1 MASPASHDVR
11 VVKRSALAGVA
22 GVGRRHTRQPRRHV
36 SPRRRRARRPVL
48 PRSNL
53 YLIEVYGRLSDEAH
67 ETASKPQGIQYC
79 NNRVNRP
86 ALRGPR
92 TGAAQTSPRQ
102 AVHAASRTQAE
113 EYMYGNSTCNTRE

>member
-53 YLIEVYGRLSDEAH
+53 YSVCTHPFHDKSTYLSDHLGLDLANELHMGCYPMLPLAPCAVGTH
-67 ETASKPQGIQYC
+67 NSK
-79 NNRVNRP
+79 R
-86 ALRGPR
+86 LPR
-92 TGAAQTSPRQ
+92 
-102 AVHAASRTQAE
+102 
-113 EYMYGNSTCNTRE
+113 

>member
-48 PRSNL
+48 PRSINNL
-53 YLIEVYGRLSDEAH
+53 YLTLYPLARNELALKGAAMKRGRGS
-67 ETASKPQGIQYC
+67 ASSAAKPAAA
-79 NNRVNRP
+79 RSAAKPAAARP
-86 ALRGPR
+86 AVVQFYSKLG
-92 TGAAQTSPRQ
+92 
-102 AVHAASRTQAE
+102 H
-113 EYMYGNSTCNTRE
+113 

>member
-53 YLIEVYGRLSDEAH
+53 YLIEVYCTVGCPLDEVK
-67 ETASKPQGIQYC
+67 TIIPQNGTHI
-79 NNRVNRP
+79 
-86 ALRGPR
+86 
-92 TGAAQTSPRQ
+92 
-102 AVHAASRTQAE
+102 
-113 EYMYGNSTCNTRE
+113 